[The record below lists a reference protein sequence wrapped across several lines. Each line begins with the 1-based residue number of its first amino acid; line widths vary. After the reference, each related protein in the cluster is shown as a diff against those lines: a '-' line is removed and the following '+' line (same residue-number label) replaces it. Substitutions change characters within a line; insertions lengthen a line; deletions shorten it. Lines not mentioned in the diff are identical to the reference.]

1 MKTVRWFFVFKKIQD
16 AIEGSRSGRHISA
29 DMTTEDE
36 TDARRRRRG
45 ANGDTW
51 TYALDASFAHAK
63 NLTAAL
69 SAVKLSKRQRARVRA
84 DARGVT
90 FTAMDE
96 SKCCVAS
103 ANFRAETFAAYAC
116 DETGAMAGM
125 RGGDSTSVA
134 FDVNLGALIDVLG
147 AFASRDGE
155 AEVRMRWPNRE
166 GLLTLELESSRA
178 GVDRDLR
185 QCVYAAISP
194 EAVPEGE
201 ERSDESSFR
210 GETNAFMLPTSTL
223 KEIVDDLEWPCA
235 DVVIDVEADALRFSA
250 SGPEIGDLTVDV
262 DTSEGKLT
270 EFTCR
275 EPAAFAYKYRFLKSA
290 TAVGGNFLGGGGG
303 GGGGG
308 DEAVTMTRVAVSDT
322 GFLKIVHL
330 LHLSKSQ
337 VAFGS
342 GGLNAFMV
350 PVTFIVNPVEAEEA
364 SEDEQE

>member
-1 MKTVRWFFVFKKIQD
+1 MGFKVRCI
-16 AIEGSRSGRHISA
+16 
-29 DMTTEDE
+29 
-36 TDARRRRRG
+36 
-45 ANGDTW
+45 
-51 TYALDASFAHAK
+51 
-63 NLTAAL
+63 
-69 SAVKLSKRQRARVRA
+69 
-84 DARGVT
+84 
-90 FTAMDE
+90 
-96 SKCCVAS
+96 
-103 ANFRAETFAAYAC
+103 
-116 DETGAMAGM
+116 
-125 RGGDSTSVA
+125 
-134 FDVNLGALIDVLG
+134 LGALIDVLG